1 MQGSP
6 PTMTPPPAA
15 ASLADKRRFL
25 GAPAAYPHAPARVDV
40 LETHMSCVF
49 LTGALA
55 YKLKK
60 PVRYPFLDFT
70 SLAARR
76 RFCMTELRLNRRL
89 AGDVYR
95 RVVPLRRD
103 RHGRLKLGGGG
114 GEIVDWLIEMEQ
126 LPAAEML
133 DNRIAANRVAA
144 ADVVGIARMLGR
156 FYAAA
161 TPQVRGGGVYPR
173 HLEKESAVNRALL
186 LRQGWSTRTDRTVA
200 LLDRVE
206 GLLERWTPVIHARI
220 AAGRIV
226 EGHGDLRPE
235 HICLRQPIVAID
247 CLEFDREMRILDPYD
262 EVNYLGLE
270 CERQGAGWIR
280 PLLLATLEDA
290 LGGRPEPALLH
301 TYGAFRAVLRARLC
315 MAHLLDPE
323 PQRPEHWPVA
333 AQAYLALAEAEC
345 VRAGG

>member
-1 MQGSP
+1 MK
-6 PTMTPPPAA
+6 PPPAA
-15 ASLADKRRFL
+15 AGLAEKRRFL
-25 GAPAAYPHAPARVDV
+25 AAPAAYPHAPARVDV
-40 LETHMSCVF
+40 IETHMSCVF
-49 LTGALA
+49 LTGTLA

-70 SLAARR
+70 TLAARR
-76 RFCMTELRLNRRL
+76 RVCLTEVRLNRRL

-95 RVVPLRRD
+95 RIVPLRR
-103 RHGRLKLGGGG
+103 GREGGLTLGGDS

-133 DNRIAANRVAA
+133 DNRIAAGRVMPAEIV
-144 ADVVGIARMLGR
+144 DIGRILGR

-161 TPQVRGGGVYPR
+161 RPQVRGGGVYPR
-173 HLEKESAVNRALL
+173 HLERESTVNRALL
-186 LRQGWSTRTDRTVA
+186 LRQGWATRTEPNAA
-200 LLDRVE
+200 LLGRVE
-206 GLLERWTPVIHARI
+206 GLLERWAPAIHARI

-235 HICLRQPIVAID
+235 HICLRRPIVAID

-280 PLLLATLEDA
+280 PLLLATLEDV

-301 TYGAFRAVLRARLC
+301 TYGAFRAVLRARIC

-323 PQRPEHWPVA
+323 PQRPEHWPAA

-345 VRAGG
+345 IRAGG